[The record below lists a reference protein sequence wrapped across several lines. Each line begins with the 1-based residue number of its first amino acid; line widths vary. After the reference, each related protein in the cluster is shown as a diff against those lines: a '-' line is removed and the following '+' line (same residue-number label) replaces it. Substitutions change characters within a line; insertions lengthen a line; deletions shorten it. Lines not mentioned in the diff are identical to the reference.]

1 MRWFFIK
8 WIAHRGIYKG
18 KTKENSILAFQN
30 AIRDERFSGFEL
42 DIRTSKDG
50 VFMVHHNIFIEGYL
64 FSSLTSREL
73 QDKFSIPT
81 LESVLKLKTDKVI
94 LIEIKEP
101 NIDVTAFKKLI
112 RQFED
117 KNIYIDSFDNK
128 IIKKLRQEKVK
139 AKLGVLNYVINSE
152 NDYQD
157 YDFIGLLSPIVTESL
172 LTYFK
177 ERNMEVFLYG
187 IKNLDDVLK
196 REDIY
201 YIVDEK

>member
-1 MRWFFIK
+1 M
-8 WIAHRGIYKG
+8 
-18 KTKENSILAFQN
+18 
-30 AIRDERFSGFEL
+30 
-42 DIRTSKDG
+42 
-50 VFMVHHNIFIEGYL
+50 
-64 FSSLTSREL
+64 
-73 QDKFSIPT
+73 
-81 LESVLKLKTDKVI
+81 
-94 LIEIKEP
+94 
-101 NIDVTAFKKLI
+101 
-112 RQFED
+112 
-117 KNIYIDSFDNK
+117 
-128 IIKKLRQEKVK
+128 
-139 AKLGVLNYVINSE
+139 INSE